1 MPNQGE
7 KKKAPTSALRFSGMA
22 FSMAACIGLAVWF
35 GRKWDESTQSEIPY
49 GTLLGGVLGT
59 GLAIWMVIRDLSR

>member
-1 MPNQGE
+1 
-7 KKKAPTSALRFSGMA
+7 MA

-35 GRKWDESTQSEIPY
+35 GRKWDESTQSEVPY